1 MPQGHRRIG
10 RHILFVALA
19 LSLLAGLFAV
29 SVTTASAHA
38 EHTGTSKAW
47 VRVLHASPDAPPV
60 DILVNNAIAVR
71 SLAFGHITKYLPLS
85 AGKAYDIKITVAGD
99 EDKVVKELTGVKFNA
114 GYTTVAA
121 TGFVTRSPGFSVQV
135 FSDSAQI
142 AHGRARLRVVH
153 LSPDA
158 PAVDVYAR
166 REKGES
172 DKFTPYAKVVSS
184 LSYTQATGYLTLKRG
199 EYQFAI
205 AAAGT
210 STFVYTTPEVKLLPN
225 HVYTAWAIGS
235 LSGTGKGFRV
245 LLTTDFGG
253 FDDD

>member
-29 SVTTASAHA
+29 SVTTASA
-38 EHTGTSKAW
+38 HTGTSKAW